1 MKKIA
6 VVVILLASS
15 LVANAKIQ
23 VDELY
28 YRITSKKVP
37 FTVAVADENRFS
49 FSNYAGLSKIDIP
62 DSIIYNDTIYH
73 VTEIGKSAFANCTTL
88 TSVGIPSNV
97 TTIRKYAFQ
106 NCSSLSEVILS
117 EGLEGIGDYS
127 FHGCASLATITIPG
141 TVRYL
146 GNSAFQYCSSLASI
160 TLPENITRI
169 GQHAFYGCNIDE
181 KDFINHTYLNERQAK
196 YWGAHILNPTTSKFA
211 KRTVSKSTNKA
222 SEQTSDNAPSKTT
235 KKPASGSIF
244 LNLAP
249 SSSANIPQE
258 DPYVIWIRKQ
268 TDKAIRKVLRE
279 YKAVGISAA
288 VVIGGEVFYNQSF
301 GYQDLESKTPL
312 ANDHMMRIAS
322 ISKSFT
328 ATALLQLVDKG
339 IISLD
344 DDVSD
349 LIGFTIRNP
358 HHPQVPITLKMV
370 LSHTASIRDKE
381 DYFTLDHLNPAV
393 YGDCA
398 ESYYDYKPGEGYN
411 YSNMGLN
418 LAGTILE
425 KVSGIRFDKYVRDSI
440 ILPLGLNG
448 GHNIDMLDSS
458 KIANIYHLEDGKY
471 VKSSAYGSVAHRLD
485 SYIMGYSAPMFS
497 PTGGVKI
504 SAHDLAKYMMMHMN
518 YGELDSIRLLS
529 EESAKA
535 MQTPVW
541 MIQDNTNTNEEQ
553 YGLCLR
559 EFIHFIDDERYN
571 TPGNYPIGHTGGA
584 YGLRS
589 IMIWSP
595 KDGWGI
601 VAMTNGY
608 TGVQGKN
615 ILKDLTN
622 AIYEACIKE

>member
-1 MKKIA
+1 MKKIIGLA
-6 VVVILLASS
+6 GILFAFS
-15 LVANAKIQ
+15 LLANAKIQ

-49 FSNYAGLSKIDIP
+49 FSNYAGITTVIIP
-62 DSIIYNDTIYH
+62 DSITHNDTTYL

-88 TSVGIPSNV
+88 TSAVIPSGV
-97 TTIRKYAFQ
+97 ETIKKYAFQ
-106 NCSSLSEVILS
+106 NCSSLTDIALS
-117 EGLEGIGDYS
+117 EGLDGMGDYC
-127 FHGCASLATITIPG
+127 FHGCTSLATITIPG

-211 KRTVSKSTNKA
+211 KRTVSKSTNKV
-222 SEQTSDNAPSKTT
+222 SEPTSDNAPSKTT

-312 ANDHMMRIAS
+312 ANDHMMR
-322 ISKSFT
+322 
-328 ATALLQLVDKG
+328 
-339 IISLD
+339 
-344 DDVSD
+344 
-349 LIGFTIRNP
+349 
-358 HHPQVPITLKMV
+358 
-370 LSHTASIRDKE
+370 
-381 DYFTLDHLNPAV
+381 
-393 YGDCA
+393 
-398 ESYYDYKPGEGYN
+398 
-411 YSNMGLN
+411 
-418 LAGTILE
+418 
-425 KVSGIRFDKYVRDSI
+425 
-440 ILPLGLNG
+440 
-448 GHNIDMLDSS
+448 
-458 KIANIYHLEDGKY
+458 
-471 VKSSAYGSVAHRLD
+471 
-485 SYIMGYSAPMFS
+485 
-497 PTGGVKI
+497 
-504 SAHDLAKYMMMHMN
+504 SAHDLAKY
-518 YGELDSIRLLS
+518 IS
-529 EESAKA
+529 EVGAET
-535 MQTPVW
+535 MQKPVW
-541 MIQDNTNTNEEQ
+541 MIQDHTNPNEEQ
-553 YGLCLR
+553 YAASPR
-559 EFIHFIDDERYN
+559 EFIHFINDERYN
-571 TPGNYPIGHTGGA
+571 TPGNYPIGYTGDA
-584 YGLRS
+584 CGLGS

-595 KDGWGI
+595 ADGWGI
-601 VAMTNGY
+601 VAMVNGY
-608 TGVQGKN
+608 TEVKEKN

-622 AIYEACIKE
+622 AIYKACIKE